1 MLSRIRVPRLPAGRL
16 CLSVRRL
23 RVQAQGEPYPGPV
36 PAGKGCTR
44 GEGPL
49 RARMAQGGGGG
60 AGRSG
65 GSPVARAAVKSMH
78 ACRAER
84 GRSGGA

>member
-1 MLSRIRVPRLPAGRL
+1 MLSRIRVPRLPGGRL

-49 RARMAQGGGGG
+49 RARMAQGGVGGQGG
-60 AGRSG
+60 AGALPSR
-65 GSPVARAAVKSMH
+65 
-78 ACRAER
+78 ER
-84 GRSGGA
+84 Q